1 MRRLALVL
9 FVSVSSAAVTPALA
23 ASPDPVGAPPAGGVR
38 SQFYIFD
45 GSSFE
50 AGAKVPGMELMNPR
64 SAARFGRLMSL
75 KKDLLAGIGNTRK
88 DRSLK

>member
-9 FVSVSSAAVTPALA
+9 LVCASSVAPLPALA
-23 ASPDPVGAPPAGGVR
+23 ASPDPAPTRGVR

-50 AGAKVPGMELMNPR
+50 AGAKAPGMALMNPR
-64 SAARFGRLMSL
+64 AAARFGRLMSL
-75 KKDLLAGIGNTRK
+75 KKDLLGGIAGSLK

>member
-1 MRRLALVL
+1 MRRLVLAL
-9 FVSVSSAAVTPALA
+9 FVSASSVATVPALA
-23 ASPDPVGAPPAGGVR
+23 ASPDPAPGNGVR

-50 AGAKVPGMELMNPR
+50 AGAKVPGVALMNPR

-75 KKDLLAGIGNTRK
+75 KKDLMVGIRSSLK